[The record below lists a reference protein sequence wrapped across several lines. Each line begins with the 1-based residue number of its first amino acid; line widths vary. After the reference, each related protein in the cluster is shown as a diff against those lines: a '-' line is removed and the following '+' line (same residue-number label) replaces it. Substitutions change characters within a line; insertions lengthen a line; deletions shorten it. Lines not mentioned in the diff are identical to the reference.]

1 MQKSETIG
9 ALAAALAK
17 AQAEMDSAKKDATN
31 PYFNSRYADLA
42 SCWAAARKPLT
53 ANGLAVIQTTGLS
66 EAGVIVETTLAHSS
80 GEWITSDLLMPLVKK
95 DSQGVGSAIT
105 YGRRYALAA
114 IVGLVTDDDDGEA
127 AMGRQETGSKGS
139 SAPAQKP
146 TAQAKPATQ
155 RPAQQAA
162 KPAQA
167 QKTQTSKDDTSP
179 LLKKVFAKLKG
190 ADGLSF
196 NDEQCK
202 KFMEH
207 ALDRKIESSKNLS
220 DYELEI
226 ILVSIDEAIKDRRGA
241 A

>member
-17 AQAEMDSAKKDATN
+17 AQSEMTPAKKDAKN
-31 PYFNSRYADLA
+31 PFFNSQYADLA
-42 SCWAAARKPLT
+42 SCWEAARKPLAT
-53 ANGLAVIQTTGLS
+53 NGLAVIQTTGLS

-80 GEWITSDLLMPLVKK
+80 GEWITSNLLMPLAKR
-95 DSQGVGSAIT
+95 DPQGVGSAIT

-114 IVGLVTDDDDGEA
+114 IVGLVTDDDDAEA
-127 AMGRQETGSKGS
+127 AMGRQKAGSQGG

-146 TAQAKPATQ
+146 AAQAKPTTQ

-167 QKTQTSKDDTSP
+167 QKTHTAKDDTSP

-190 ADGLSF
+190 ADSLSF

-220 DYELEI
+220 DFELEI
-226 ILVSIDEAIKDRRGA
+226 ILVAIDEAIKDRRGA